1 MIKKTDFHLIEKTDV
16 HLIEKTPFIKKI
28 LDTKLSKPDRYELMP
43 SIIGMET
50 TYHAIVTKYGTSEL
64 LAGKPCLPVVVMI

>member
-1 MIKKTDFHLIEKTDV
+1 MNIPNTN
-16 HLIEKTPFIKKI
+16 
-28 LDTKLSKPDRYELMP
+28 LSKPDRYELLP